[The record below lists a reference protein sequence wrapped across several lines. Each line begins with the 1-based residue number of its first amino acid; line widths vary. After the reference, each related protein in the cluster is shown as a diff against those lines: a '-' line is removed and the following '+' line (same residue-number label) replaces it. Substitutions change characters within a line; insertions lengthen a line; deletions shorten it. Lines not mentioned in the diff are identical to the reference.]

1 VHFSDNI
8 RHLTPSATL
17 AVGALAAELRAQ
29 GRDIVDLSPG
39 EPDFDTPAFIVEA
52 GIAALRAGRTRY
64 TPPAGVPALR
74 RAIAAELSRHADAD
88 IDAAQVVITAGAKQA
103 LFNACFCLFG
113 PGDRV
118 LVPAPYWTSFPEIVG
133 LARAQPVLVP
143 CAPENGFKPTLS
155 ALEAA
160 AAAGARGLILNSPG
174 NPTGAVL
181 SAPELEE
188 IARWSHERDLW
199 LISDEIYSRI
209 CFTAERAPSA
219 LDLPPE
225 LRRRLVVVDG
235 ASKTFAMTGWRLGF
249 SVSTPELANRMA
261 ALKSHITSNASTPA
275 QYAALAAYGG
285 GTEPER
291 EIRRMVE
298 VFRAR
303 RDRVLELIRTRLPG
317 LPALQPEGAFFLFV
331 RTDGYY
337 KPGRSGSVAFCQDL
351 LERAGVALVPG
362 AAFGD
367 DRFVRLSFAAA
378 DAVLEEG
385 VRRIAAALT

>member
-1 VHFSDNI
+1 
-8 RHLTPSATL
+8 
-17 AVGALAAELRAQ
+17 
-29 GRDIVDLSPG
+29 
-39 EPDFDTPAFIVEA
+39 
-52 GIAALRAGRTRY
+52 
-64 TPPAGVPALR
+64 
-74 RAIAAELSRHADAD
+74 
-88 IDAAQVVITAGAKQA
+88 
-103 LFNACFCLFG
+103 
-113 PGDRV
+113 
-118 LVPAPYWTSFPEIVG
+118 
-133 LARAQPVLVP
+133 
-143 CAPENGFKPTLS
+143 
-155 ALEAA
+155 
-160 AAAGARGLILNSPG
+160 
-174 NPTGAVL
+174 
-181 SAPELEE
+181 
-188 IARWSHERDLW
+188 
-199 LISDEIYSRI
+199 
-209 CFTAERAPSA
+209 
-219 LDLPPE
+219 
-225 LRRRLVVVDG
+225 
-235 ASKTFAMTGWRLGF
+235 MTGWRLGF